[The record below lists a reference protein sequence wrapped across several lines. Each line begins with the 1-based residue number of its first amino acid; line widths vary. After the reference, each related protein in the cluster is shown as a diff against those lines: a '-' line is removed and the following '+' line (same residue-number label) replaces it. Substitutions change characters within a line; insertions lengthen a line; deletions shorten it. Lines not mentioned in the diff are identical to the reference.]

1 MEPILAASQPVVTF
15 QAYMAMNE
23 AQRRPYDL
31 LYADKV
37 VAIIMTDGCSFGSLK
52 NWLAQ
57 NQLIPGRPA
66 YTSSSNELMDMM
78 NSGSFAID
86 VIKQKPKKG
95 KKKGGYETLGAI
107 IESVDESSPVDTPSV
122 ECDPTADDDDPERED
137 SSSLDASVFS
147 VDGES
152 NVSSELEETNSS
164 PDGRKPWNKY

>member
-1 MEPILAASQPVVTF
+1 MEPNLAASQPVVTL

-23 AQRRPYDL
+23 AQRSPYDL

-37 VAIIMTDGCSFGSLK
+37 VAIIMTDGCSFGRLI

-86 VIKQKPKKG
+86 VIKQKQKPKKG
-95 KKKGGYETLGAI
+95 KKWH
-107 IESVDESSPVDTPSV
+107 
-122 ECDPTADDDDPERED
+122 ADAELSDMDLP
-137 SSSLDASVFS
+137 
-147 VDGES
+147 DGEAAKA
-152 NVSSELEETNSS
+152 EESAA
-164 PDGRKPWNKY
+164 P